1 MKMDADSRTV
11 CLEGNTLATNIEAR
25 VTQHDREIA
34 AIRKLLLT
42 GMKMLNQT
50 QIEVKKVA
58 VAQQVTEKK
67 LQALIDTVR
76 GAGSNGH
83 GKTDLP

>member
-1 MKMDADSRTV
+1 MPT
-11 CLEGNTLATNIEAR
+11 TIEAR

-34 AIRKLLLT
+34 AIRKLILA

-50 QIEVKKVA
+50 QVEVKKVA

-67 LQALIDTVR
+67 LQALIDTLR
-76 GAGSNGH
+76 AAGTNGH
-83 GKTDLP
+83 SKTDLR